1 MAKLNFCLGCSR
13 RLALL
18 AFVRAV
24 RLTCCLM
31 YCRYRVHHRSTP
43 LACGICF
50 GWHVARMCT
59 FVTEAGFVHPGF
71 IALIRCISHLTNAVG
86 TVKRRWKWDWSNGDW
101 WFTEENTC
109 FAAPGNRKMS
119 MSVVA
124 MLVFVSF
131 SYMCMRCVRSNTR
144 SRRPSA
150 SPRRPHP
157 SSSSAKVAH
166 PHALTISMSAAEHNL
181 CSPRRHGGSA
191 SSSQNMASPCRC
203 TEAGRLHYLPE

>member
-1 MAKLNFCLGCSR
+1 
-13 RLALL
+13 
-18 AFVRAV
+18 
-24 RLTCCLM
+24 
-31 YCRYRVHHRSTP
+31 
-43 LACGICF
+43 
-50 GWHVARMCT
+50 
-59 FVTEAGFVHPGF
+59 
-71 IALIRCISHLTNAVG
+71 
-86 TVKRRWKWDWSNGDW
+86 
-101 WFTEENTC
+101 
-109 FAAPGNRKMS
+109 MS

-131 SYMCMRCVRSNTR
+131 SYMCMRCVHSNTR